1 MNIKI
6 KLVAIGFAALI
17 IAGCSVRYVERV
29 PGIQPGYVDQQL
41 GENTYQ
47 VKIGEAW
54 QKDWPDLEK
63 FAMYRAAE
71 ITESK
76 NKRYFT
82 VLNAT
87 TQTSTYYI
95 STPSTSTTSGT
106 ASVSGSTAYLN
117 STTTTTPA
125 VTAPIS
131 GGWYVL
137 DFRIISDSEVASTTK
152 VVDALQV
159 KKDYQYFINSRR

>member
-1 MNIKI
+1 MKI
-6 KLVAIGFAALI
+6 KTLAILLFSLPLLA
-17 IAGCSVRYVERV
+17 CSVRYVERV

-54 QKDWPDLEK
+54 PKDWADLEK
-63 FAMYRAAE
+63 FAMYRASE
-71 ITESK
+71 ITLSK
-76 NKRYFT
+76 GKRYFS
-82 VLNAT
+82 VLSSS

-106 ASVSGSTAYLN
+106 ASVSGGTAYLN
-117 STTTTTPA
+117 STTVSSPA

-131 GGWYVL
+131 GGWYTL
-137 DFRIISDSEVASTTK
+137 DFRIIADSEVSGTTK
-152 VVDALQV
+152 VVDAQQV
-159 KKDYQYFINSRR
+159 KKDYEMFINSRR

>member
-1 MNIKI
+1 MNIKF
-6 KLVAIGFAALI
+6 LLTTLLALFLL
-17 IAGCSVRYVERV
+17 GCSVRYVERV

-54 QKDWPDLEK
+54 PKDWADLEK

-76 NKRYFT
+76 GKRYFT
-82 VLNAT
+82 VLNSSS
-87 TQTSTYYI
+87 QTSTYYI
-95 STPSTSTTSGT
+95 STPSSSSTSGT
-106 ASVSGSTAYLN
+106 ASVSGGTAYVN
-117 STTTTTPA
+117 MNTVTSPS

-131 GGWYVL
+131 GGWYIL
-137 DFRIISDSEVASTTK
+137 DFKIISDTEIAGTTK
-152 VVDALQV
+152 VVDAQQI
-159 KKDYQYFINSRR
+159 KKNYEIFINSRR